1 MGKCKNWHER
11 FCYGAKEILKGLF
24 DWFGS
29 KWENIGNRAGELANK
44 INPLNWGK
52 NYTGTN
58 YWKGGLTSVAER
70 GPELIN
76 IPGQSP
82 FLAQSEMMLNL
93 PRGTQI
99 LNNSQTRNSLKDRV
113 RSLKDRV
120 SNLKNSN
127 NSSGGDNITIN
138 INVNGG
144 SSPKDIAREIERI
157 LRERDNKRRRVEFG

>member
-1 MGKCKNWHER
+1 M
-11 FCYGAKEILKGLF
+11 
-24 DWFGS
+24 
-29 KWENIGNRAGELANK
+29 
-44 INPLNWGK
+44 
-52 NYTGTN
+52 
-58 YWKGGLTSVAER
+58 
-70 GPELIN
+70 IN